1 MQENLYAGGASY
13 ATTFFRFFCNSC
25 AKRAPSF
32 RIHNSELNQ
41 EPPLSGRLFAIFRK
55 DPGSQKRS
63 AGKLSASAVV
73 SAATAAATAAA
84 VIAAVA
90 TAIAV
95 SIAAAAEQDKNE
107 NDDPAAVA
115 AAKVEA

>member
-1 MQENLYAGGASY
+1 MRAEQV
-13 ATTFFRFFCNSC
+13 FRFFCNSC

-32 RIHNSELNQ
+32 HIHNSELNQ

-90 TAIAV
+90 AA
-95 SIAAAAEQDKNE
+95 IAAAAEQDKNE